1 MDLKFALRS
10 LRNNPGSGNISVP
23 DFQDWKHQSTAFS
36 ATAYY
41 VNYSTVAMTGPA
53 AEWFRTL
60 LLGIFTGLAVCL
72 AMAGV
77 YGVRAYLVG
86 QRSSEIGLRMAL
98 GALPGDMLRMVVLE
112 AARLALAGIAIVSAA
127 ALALSRLVQ
136 SQLFGVQAADPVI
149 LTCAAALLGLVAL
162 GAALAPG
169 LRAARIDPLSALKYE

>member
-53 AEWFRTL
+53 AEWFRTW

-98 GALPGDMLRMVVLE
+98 GAAPRDVSRLMIRQAL
-112 AARLALAGIAIVSAA
+112 RLAAVGLAIGLVGSLAA
-127 ALALSRLVQ
+127 SYFRASRL
-136 SQLFGVQAADPVI
+136 
-149 LTCAAALLGLVAL
+149 
-162 GAALAPG
+162 
-169 LRAARIDPLSALKYE
+169 DPLATLRT